1 MYSIGY
7 QFKVMNLKVYLK
19 SECSL
24 NNYYKKSHVYH
35 LKDQALLALDYKRLV
50 TIVLTTILGNLS
62 KLNPPALTVA

>member
-7 QFKVMNLKVYLK
+7 QFKVMNLKVYFK

-62 KLNPPALTVA
+62 KLNPPAPTVA